1 MNVADKKAGKFKE
14 WLMIGSHGEPKPTQE
29 LIEVLSYLAFETVRE
44 VSKKVMNHSIK
55 DSMYLILKNRKLSHT
70 MFASH

>member
-14 WLMIGSHGEPKPTQE
+14 WLMIGSHSEPKPTQE

-44 VSKKVMNHSIK
+44 VSRKVIHSIK
-55 DSMYLILKNRKLSHT
+55 DYMYLILKNVKLHT
-70 MFASH
+70 LI